1 MKKCLVL
8 STLLLAIGLTGST
21 ALAQSP
27 GTTDASAGA
36 KTGKSAGKSGGKSHN
51 SSGRADA
58 QLADLSQKLSLTD
71 DQKTKIKPILDD
83 QSTQIHTLKK
93 DTTVSKDDQKT
104 KSKTIR
110 DASSQKIRALLTPD
124 QQKTFDGISKKG
136 GKKKEVP
143 APTPGV

>member
-1 MKKCLVL
+1 MKKCLVPA
-8 STLLLAIGLTGST
+8 TLLLAIGLMGST

-27 GTTDASAGA
+27 STTDASAGV

-58 QLADLSQKLSLTD
+58 ELADLSQNLSLTD
-71 DQKTKIKPILDD
+71 DQKAKIKPILDD

-93 DTTVSKDDQKT
+93 DTTLSKDDQKT
-104 KSKTIR
+104 RSKTIR

-136 GKKKEVP
+136 SKKKEAP
-143 APTPGV
+143 APTPGA